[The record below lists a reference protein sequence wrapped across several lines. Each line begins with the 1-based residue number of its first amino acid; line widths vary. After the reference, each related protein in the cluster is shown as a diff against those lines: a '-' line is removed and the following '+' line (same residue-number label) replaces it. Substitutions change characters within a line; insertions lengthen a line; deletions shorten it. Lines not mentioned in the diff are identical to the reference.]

1 MRMVNNGRVIKVNKQ
16 QLIETIKKN
25 KQLHIKEY
33 KQAVIAF
40 KKEALKQI
48 AKLEKAVKAGNTEGI
63 RLDLTTPQYRASD
76 YDKLVLMFTWDL
88 EKEVEL
94 SQGEFNQ
101 YIHDEFDFAIAA
113 KMSNTYYSNSKS
125 KGF

>member
-1 MRMVNNGRVIKVNKQ
+1 MVNNGRVIKVNKQ

-63 RLDLTTPQYRASD
+63 RLDLTTPQYRARD